1 MDTLKL
7 KESIAQFFNIYITI
21 KTQIKAFNHHGQVG
35 IGDENSRLKYD
46 HKSNSFHTSQI
57 MNSYIIG

>member
-7 KESIAQFFNIYITI
+7 KESIAKFFNIYITI

-46 HKSNSFHTSQI
+46 HKSK
-57 MNSYIIG
+57 